1 MVETLEDLCDG
12 CAAIETIKTP
22 EYPQQNKFQ
31 SAVMLIG
38 ALVLPAHFYICSS
51 SSTRGMHLKPSKCV
65 CSQNREFVL
74 KRYVQSD

>member
-22 EYPQQNKFQ
+22 EYPRQNKFQ

-38 ALVLPAHFYICSS
+38 ALVLPAQIYTFIVVPVPAQEECI
-51 SSTRGMHLKPSKCV
+51 
-65 CSQNREFVL
+65 
-74 KRYVQSD
+74 